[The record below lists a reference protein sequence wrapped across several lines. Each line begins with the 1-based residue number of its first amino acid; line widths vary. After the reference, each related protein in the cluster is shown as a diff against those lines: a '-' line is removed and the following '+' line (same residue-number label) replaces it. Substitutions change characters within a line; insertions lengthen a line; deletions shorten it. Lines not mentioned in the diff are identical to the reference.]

1 MKKLIPFLAVIL
13 FSIQLYSQ
21 NKPVSSETYLTC
33 FYPVS
38 KIASQDNWNQLV
50 DRINTTDGIIKMKSV
65 YKPEQGRGQLI
76 LLILAVSG
84 AGENK
89 KEFDLIQIKSLIMQ
103 LGMQP
108 EEPEIKEGIHI

>member
-1 MKKLIPFLAVIL
+1 MKKLIILLLIVL
-13 FSIQLYSQ
+13 FSIGLHGQ
-21 NKPVSSETYLTC
+21 NQTVSSETYITC

-38 KIASQDNWNQLV
+38 KIASQDNWNLLV
-50 DRINTTDGIIKMKSV
+50 DRLNATDGIIKLKSI

-76 LLILAVSG
+76 LLIIATSG
-84 AGENK
+84 TSENK
-89 KEFDLIQIKSLIMQ
+89 KEFDLTQIKKLIIQ